1 MRGMIRHAKNE
12 RVTIQ
17 YRPAGEDQLGQAVAP
32 WADLC
37 PPLWAYREG
46 LRGREYVAGDA
57 VQAETSVRYQ
67 VSMRDDITPGMR
79 LLWAGRVYDIKAVVP
94 YGRDLDLMT
103 VEGVGDGR

>member
-32 WADLC
+32 WAELC
-37 PPLWAYREG
+37 SLWAYREG
-46 LRGREYVAGDA
+46 VRGREYVAGDA
-57 VQAETSVRYQ
+57 LQAETTVRYQ
-67 VSMRDDITPGMR
+67 VAMRSDITAGMR
-79 LLWAGRVYDIKAVVP
+79 LLWAGSVFDIKAAVP

-103 VEGVGDGR
+103 VQGVGDGR